1 MATTKQRVKPGI
13 KSVSFCPPD
22 VFFKEEKLR
31 AIEDINLLCYFV
43 GTTRPH
49 LYFAQQCPKVTGL
62 F

>member
-1 MATTKQRVKPGI
+1 MATTKQRIKPGI

-31 AIEDINLLCYFV
+31 AIEDINLLCHFV

-49 LYFAQQCPKVTGL
+49 IYFA
-62 F
+62 